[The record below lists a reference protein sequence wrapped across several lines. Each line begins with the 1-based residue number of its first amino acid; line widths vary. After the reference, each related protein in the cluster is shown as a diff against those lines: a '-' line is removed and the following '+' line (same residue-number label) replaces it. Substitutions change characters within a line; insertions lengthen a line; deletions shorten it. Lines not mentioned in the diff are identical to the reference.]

1 MSKSTM
7 IELVEELEKI
17 KSIVP
22 CEEIDYMIKEA
33 LSGEYHDH
41 KNRKYV
47 CGKVGFVAVADAFS
61 KRNPE
66 LLPHLT
72 PLSDDIKKG
81 DYDESPD
88 DIDNMQIINGIM
100 KDTSMNSKQKET
112 MIRMLGLKKK
122 TKSASAYGK
131 KYF

>member
-17 KSIVP
+17 KEAVP

-33 LSGEYHDH
+33 RGGEYSDY
-41 KNRKYV
+41 KNKKYT
-47 CGKVGFVAVADAFS
+47 CGKMGFVAVADAFS

-72 PLSDDIKKG
+72 PLSEAIKNG
-81 DYDESPD
+81 EYDETAD
-88 DIDNMQIINGIM
+88 DIDNMKMTNEIM
-100 KDTSMNSKQKET
+100 KDTSMNTKQKEGLLN
-112 MIRMLGLKKK
+112 MIGLKKK
-122 TKSASAYGK
+122 TGKSPYGK
-131 KYF
+131 RYF